1 MSRAFVR
8 TELLLGEEAMRRLQ
22 NARVAV
28 FGVGGVGGY
37 VVEALARSGVGA
49 LDLIDNDTVAESNL
63 NRQIIALRS
72 TIGQY
77 KTDVAK
83 ARILDINPD
92 CRVTVYH
99 TFYLPE
105 TTHTFDFSQYDYIVD
120 AIDTVKG
127 KLALVEQAQA
137 AGTPV
142 ICSMGAGNK
151 LDPTRFEVADIYK
164 TSVCPLARVMR
175 YECKKRGVK
184 RLKVVYSKEPP
195 VRPVKKSDEQTVR
208 RDIPGSTAFVP
219 SVAGLI
225 IAGEVIKDMI
235 GCFHAAKNSRPP
247 KAQGRQKK
255 DHTHHYRRFFGAVH
269 RRFGDL
275 SQHPLQRRRSRH
287 AGDAERRRRDRFRDG
302 RRVLF

>member
-1 MSRAFVR
+1 MSRTFAR
-8 TELLLGEEAMRRLQ
+8 TELLLGEEAMQRLQ

-77 KTDVAK
+77 KTDAAK
-83 ARILDINPD
+83 ARIMDINPD

-105 TTHTFDFSQYDYIVD
+105 TAHTFDFSQYDYIVD

-142 ICSMGAGNK
+142 I
-151 LDPTRFEVADIYK
+151 
-164 TSVCPLARVMR
+164 PLARVMR

-235 GCFHAAKNSRPP
+235 G
-247 KAQGRQKK
+247 
-255 DHTHHYRRFFGAVH
+255 
-269 RRFGDL
+269 
-275 SQHPLQRRRSRH
+275 
-287 AGDAERRRRDRFRDG
+287 
-302 RRVLF
+302 